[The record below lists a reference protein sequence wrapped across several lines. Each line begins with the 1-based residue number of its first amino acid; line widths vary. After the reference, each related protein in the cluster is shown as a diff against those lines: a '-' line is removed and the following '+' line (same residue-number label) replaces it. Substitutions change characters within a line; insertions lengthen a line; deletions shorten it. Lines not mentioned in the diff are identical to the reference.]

1 MQNEEENQGDFT
13 GSDNNNGSVSHIRSV
28 GIIDLPEW
36 DKSWIIPQICMFI
49 VGMTWMCL
57 MGKANGW
64 FYEDEEHGEKRN
76 RRKSS
81 ENH

>member
-1 MQNEEENQGDFT
+1 MKKKIKGILLEAITIMAVYLIFC
-13 GSDNNNGSVSHIRSV
+13 SV

>member
-1 MQNEEENQGDFT
+1 MKKKIKGILLEVITIMAVYLIFC
-13 GSDNNNGSVSHIRSV
+13 SV

-64 FYEDEEHGEKRN
+64 FCEDEEHGEKRN